1 VIIPIERED
10 LELYSI
16 FVFIFGAII
25 GSFLNVV
32 IYRVPKC
39 ESIITPRSH
48 CTNCQKTIVWYH
60 NIPIVSFIILAGRC
74 KYCDEKYSMQY
85 FFIEVLSALVALAL
99 FLKIGVSLEYFLIL
113 ALFYTLL
120 VLSFIDLEYKAVPDW
135 ILLLVL
141 IFGFSYIHND
151 FLNSIKYGFIFA
163 GAFVILDFII
173 TFYIQN
179 IKSKILKDET
189 LKTQKALG
197 EGDLPV
203 IAVIGAVLGLSSGL
217 IAIFLAALFAII
229 PSIYNNAKKNERQ
242 TAFIPYLSLGFFIEY
257 IFQISKVI
265 L

>member
-1 VIIPIERED
+1 MG
-10 LELYSI
+10 
-16 FVFIFGAII
+16 F
-25 GSFLNVV
+25 
-32 IYRVPKC
+32 
-39 ESIITPRSH
+39 
-48 CTNCQKTIVWYH
+48 
-60 NIPIVSFIILAGRC
+60 
-74 KYCDEKYSMQY
+74 
-85 FFIEVLSALVALAL
+85 
-99 FLKIGVSLEYFLIL
+99 SLEYFFIL

-120 VLSFIDLEYKAVPDW
+120 VLSFIDLKYKAVPDW

-141 IFGFSYIHND
+141 VLGFCSIYND
-151 FLNSIKYGFIFA
+151 FFNSIKYAFIFA

-179 IKSKILKDET
+179 IKAKIVEDEN

-203 IAVIGAVLGLSSGL
+203 IAVIGAVLGITSGI

-229 PSIYNNAKKNERQ
+229 PSIYNNMKKNEKE
-242 TAFIPYLSLGFFIEY
+242 TAFIPYLSLGFFVEY

>member
-1 VIIPIERED
+1 VILKTERED
-10 LELYSI
+10 LDLFDI

-32 IYRVPKC
+32 IYRIPRG

-48 CTNCQKTIVWYH
+48 CTKCHKTIAWYY
-60 NIPIVSFIILAGRC
+60 NIPLISYIILGGKC
-74 KYCDEKYSMQY
+74 KYCNEKYSINY
-85 FFIEVLSALVALAL
+85 FLVELFSAIITLAL
-99 FLKIGVSLEYFLIL
+99 FFKIGFSLEYFLIL
-113 ALFYTLL
+113 TLFYSLL

-135 ILLLVL
+135 MLLLVVIL
-141 IFGFSYIHND
+141 GFSSVYNN
-151 FLNSIKYGFIFA
+151 FLDSIKDGFIFA
-163 GAFVILDFII
+163 GAFVMLDFFI

-179 IKSKILKDET
+179 IKSKILKDEA
-189 LKTQKALG
+189 LKTQRALG
-197 EGDLPV
+197 EGDFPI
-203 IAVIGAVLGLSSGL
+203 IAVIGTILGLSSGL

-229 PSIYNNAKKNERQ
+229 PSIYNNIKNSEKQ

>member
-1 VIIPIERED
+1 MIIYIERED
-10 LELYSI
+10 LELSSV

-32 IYRVPKC
+32 IYRVPKAK
-39 ESIITPRSH
+39 SIITPRSY
-48 CTNCQKTIVWYH
+48 CAKCEKTIAWYY
-60 NIPIVSFIILAGRC
+60 NIPIVSYIMLSGKC
-74 KYCDEKYSMQY
+74 KYCNEKYSMNY
-85 FFIEVLSALVALAL
+85 FFVEVLSGLISLVL
-99 FLKIGVSLEYFLIL
+99 FIKLGISLEYFFML

-120 VLSFIDLEYKAVPDW
+120 VLSFIDFEYKAVPDW
-135 ILLLVL
+135 ILLLVFIL
-141 IFGFSYIHND
+141 GFFSIYDN
-151 FLNSIKYGFIFA
+151 FLDSIKDAFIFV
-163 GAFVILDFII
+163 GAFVILDFFI

-203 IAVIGAVLGLSSGL
+203 IAVIGAVLGISSGL
-217 IAIFLAALFAII
+217 FAIFLAALFAII
-229 PSIYNNAKKNERQ
+229 PSIYNNIKRNEKQ
-242 TAFIPYLSLGFFIEY
+242 TAFIPYLSLGFFVEY

>member
-32 IYRVPKC
+32 IHRVPKG

-60 NIPIVSFIILAGRC
+60 NIPIISYIVLGGKC
-74 KYCDEKYSMQY
+74 KYCDKKFSMNY
-85 FFIEVLSALVALAL
+85 FFVEVLSALITLAL
-99 FLKIGVSLEYFLIL
+99 FYKIGFSLEYFLIL

-141 IFGFSYIHND
+141 IFGFSYIYNE
-151 FLNSIKYGFIFA
+151 FLDSIKYGFIFA
-163 GAFVILDFII
+163 GAFVILDFFI

-179 IKSKILKDET
+179 VKSRILKDET

-229 PSIYNNAKKNERQ
+229 PSLYNNIKNNEKQ